1 MARSCAAVEQTAPD
15 RTVTVPILQKNDE
28 FCRACYLLCGDDLSR
43 GVEPMP
49 HRNRQVKTA
58 SAPQRDHHRQ
68 MLLAVLYL
76 CGVVLLI
83 NAWLVSQQ
91 VVTFH

>member
-1 MARSCAAVEQTAPD
+1 
-15 RTVTVPILQKNDE
+15 
-28 FCRACYLLCGDDLSR
+28 
-43 GVEPMP
+43 MP
-49 HRNRQVKTA
+49 HRKRHPKVATHQH
-58 SAPQRDHHRQ
+58 RDHHRQ

-91 VVTFH
+91 LVSF

>member
-1 MARSCAAVEQTAPD
+1 
-15 RTVTVPILQKNDE
+15 
-28 FCRACYLLCGDDLSR
+28 
-43 GVEPMP
+43 MP
-49 HRNRQVKTA
+49 YRKHQVKA
-58 SAPQRDHHRQ
+58 VARQRDHHRQ

-91 VVTFH
+91 AGGF